1 MADDGLFHLIRH
13 TWNKH
18 PVSRPGNRIQLNQ
31 LPAVHLPGD
40 FSPDISQRLARLH
53 GLSQQGNFTEV
64 YLSLLRARDG
74 QTHRLLCIR
83 HQPLPAGLYG
93 GIQICLAG
101 RLTDLVTGKPDRRH
115 ILHFTRGLPGLQWC
129 INPDVTTALR
139 QRVQDLF
146 IQTSW
151 PDRGQHCPGSTRS
164 GTGPLHIIVGQLH
177 GPLSGQ
183 TQLPVA
189 TAQSYRTVFQSSHR
203 ELLLRFD
210 DPLQLTPQ
218 RPDAVPL

>member
-1 MADDGLFHLIRH
+1 MAR
-13 TWNKH
+13 
-18 PVSRPGNRIQLNQ
+18 
-31 LPAVHLPGD
+31 
-40 FSPDISQRLARLH
+40 
-53 GLSQQGNFTEV
+53 FTAC
-64 YLSLLRARDG
+64 SAF
-74 QTHRLLCIR
+74 R

-93 GIQICLAG
+93 GIQICLAS
-101 RLTDLVTGKPDRRH
+101 RLADLVTGKPDRRH
-115 ILHFTRGLPGLQWC
+115 ILHFTRGLPGLQWR
-129 INPDVTTALR
+129 INPDITATLR

-151 PDRGQHCPGSTRS
+151 PDRGQHCPGKHSFRHRS
-164 GTGPLHIIVGQLH
+164 LHIIVGQLH

-210 DPLQLTPQ
+210 GPLQLHAPA
-218 RPDAVPL
+218 P